1 MGFFDIFRN
10 TKKDMSYEELWE
22 RAEPKDG
29 VKTEV
34 QTTKKTEKNEAIDF
48 EDIEPIYTDPGK
60 KGVAKRT
67 KKKPEIKGVDAQSRI
82 VATQKAKQI
91 HGNKPFGIR
100 TVMSLEK
107 SVEARFETFKR
118 TVDDLVMG
126 IIYCVLIYG
135 TAGVGKSWT
144 VEQILTRRGM
154 EKGKDYTW
162 LTSKCT
168 PAALYETA
176 LRYRN
181 GGIIVMDDV
190 NLKEN
195 KGQMMEILK
204 SMTDTYETRTVVWN
218 TKGAFEQVSDPKEA
232 EKLAQKFE
240 NGESKTMPSQFS
252 FKGKVIIITNLIESD
267 FDDALLSR
275 AMNVPLF
282 LTEDEKL
289 EHMKLKL
296 REIRPEMDLG
306 LKEEVLN
313 YLIEFHA
320 MNEEINKEAGVENL
334 ERTQLDLRTLVQA
347 LNIAEK
353 DDRWRERMYLL

>member
-1 MGFFDIFRN
+1 
-10 TKKDMSYEELWE
+10 
-22 RAEPKDG
+22 
-29 VKTEV
+29 
-34 QTTKKTEKNEAIDF
+34 
-48 EDIEPIYTDPGK
+48 
-60 KGVAKRT
+60 
-67 KKKPEIKGVDAQSRI
+67 
-82 VATQKAKQI
+82 
-91 HGNKPFGIR
+91 
-100 TVMSLEK
+100 
-107 SVEARFETFKR
+107 
-118 TVDDLVMG
+118 
-126 IIYCVLIYG
+126 
-135 TAGVGKSWT
+135 
-144 VEQILTRRGM
+144 M

-168 PAALYETA
+168 PAALFETA

-204 SMTDTYETRTVVWN
+204 SMTDTYENRTVVWN
-218 TKGAFEQVSDPKEA
+218 AKGLVQVSDPKEA
-232 EKLAQKFE
+232 EKLAQEFE
-240 NGESKTMPSQFS
+240 KGESKTMPSQFS

>member
-29 VKTEV
+29 VKAV
-34 QTTKKTEKNEAIDF
+34 AQTTKKTEKKQQKQPAAKEA
-48 EDIEPIYTDPGK
+48 EVEAPVKKSGK
-60 KGVAKRT
+60 R
-67 KKKPEIKGVDAQSRI
+67 PEIKGVDAQSRI

-204 SMTDTYETRTVVWN
+204 SMTDTYENRTVVWN
-218 TKGAFEQVSDPKEA
+218 AKGLVQVSDPKEA
-232 EKLAQKFE
+232 EKLAQEFE
-240 NGESKTMPSQFS
+240 KGESKTMPSQFS

>member
-10 TKKDMSYEELWE
+10 TKKDISYEELWE

-29 VKTEV
+29 VKAV
-34 QTTKKTEKNEAIDF
+34 AQTTKKKEKKQQKQPAAEEA
-48 EDIEPIYTDPGK
+48 EVETPVK
-60 KGVAKRT
+60 KSGNR
-67 KKKPEIKGVDAQSRI
+67 PEIKGVDAQSRI

-118 TVDDLVMG
+118 TVDDVIMG

-218 TKGAFEQVSDPKEA
+218 TKGAFTQVSDPIEA
-232 EKLAQKFE
+232 EKLAQEFE
-240 NGESKTMPSQFS
+240 KGESKSMPSQFS

>member
-1 MGFFDIFRN
+1 MYKRQ
-10 TKKDMSYEELWE
+10 YE
-22 RAEPKDG
+22 
-29 VKTEV
+29 
-34 QTTKKTEKNEAIDF
+34 N
-48 EDIEPIYTDPGK
+48 
-60 KGVAKRT
+60 
-67 KKKPEIKGVDAQSRI
+67 
-82 VATQKAKQI
+82 
-91 HGNKPFGIR
+91 
-100 TVMSLEK
+100 
-107 SVEARFETFKR
+107 
-118 TVDDLVMG
+118 
-126 IIYCVLIYG
+126 
-135 TAGVGKSWT
+135 
-144 VEQILTRRGM
+144 
-154 EKGKDYTW
+154 
-162 LTSKCT
+162 
-168 PAALYETA
+168 
-176 LRYRN
+176 
-181 GGIIVMDDV
+181 
-190 NLKEN
+190 
-195 KGQMMEILK
+195 
-204 SMTDTYETRTVVWN
+204 RTVVWN
-218 TKGAFEQVSDPKEA
+218 AKGLVQVSDPKEA
-232 EKLAQKFE
+232 EKLAQEFE
-240 NGESKTMPSQFS
+240 KGERSMPSQFS

>member
-1 MGFFDIFRN
+1 MGFFEIFRN
-10 TKKDMSYEELWE
+10 TRKDIPYEEMWE
-22 RAEPKDG
+22 RGESRNG
-29 VKTEV
+29 VKTNA
-34 QTTKKTEKNEAIDF
+34 QTTKKTDRKKQIKSVKQEIEVEK
-48 EDIEPIYTDPGK
+48 PLKKPGK
-60 KGVAKRT
+60 KPV
-67 KKKPEIKGVDAQSRI
+67 IKGIDAQSRI
-82 VATQKAKQI
+82 IASKKAKLI

-144 VEQILTRRGM
+144 VEKILKARGL
-154 EKGKDYTW
+154 EQGKDYTW

-168 PAALYETA
+168 PTALYETA
-176 LRYRN
+176 LRYRH

-190 NLKEN
+190 NLKEQ

-204 SMTDTYETRTVVWN
+204 SMTDTYEIRNVVWN
-218 TKGAFEQVSDPKEA
+218 TKANIQVSDPKEA
-232 EKLAQKFE
+232 EKLAKEFE
-240 NGESKTMPSQFS
+240 KGESKAMPSQFS
-252 FKGKVIIITNLIESD
+252 FKGKVIIITNLHESD

-313 YLIEFHA
+313 YLISFHQE
-320 MNEEINKEAGVENL
+320 NERINKEAGVENL
-334 ERTQLDLRTLVQA
+334 ARTQLDLRTLVQA
-347 LNIAEK
+347 LNIADK
-353 DDRWRERMYLL
+353 DDRWRERMYIL